1 MSKDPVKKTIL
12 LLELAAAALVIYFDL
27 FLPTI
32 VIAGIAIISIL
43 LKKEQLAVLGFR
55 SIGKNTRMVLEVLA
69 LAVVWTLINFAVTL
83 PVLNHIAGT
92 ARDLSAYKDL
102 KGNVG
107 QLLLFLTISWTLAAL
122 GEETVYRGFLQAR
135 IRSLFQNE
143 RIGMYAAVAISS
155 ALFGLAHI
163 EQGIVGVVVTT
174 TDAIFFSVLR
184 YRYKTLWACVL
195 AHGFMNSI
203 GIITFFFTGPLYGLW

>member
-1 MSKDPVKKTIL
+1 MSKDFMKKAIIL
-12 LLELAAAALVIYFDL
+12 MELVAAAVVLYFDL

-32 VIAGIAIISIL
+32 VIVGIAIISFF
-43 LKKEQLAVLGFR
+43 LKREPFAVLGLHKT
-55 SIGKNTRMVLEVLA
+55 GKSGRMVLEVLA
-69 LAVVWTLINFAVTL
+69 LAVIWTLINFGIIL

-92 ARDLSAYKDL
+92 VRNLSAYENL

-107 QLLLFLTISWTLAAL
+107 QLLLFLAIGWTLAAL
-122 GEETVYRGFLQAR
+122 GEEVAYRGFLQAR
-135 IRSLFQNE
+135 LRSLFRNE
-143 RIGMYAAVAISS
+143 RIGVYAAVTISS
-155 ALFGLAHI
+155 ALFGLAHT
-163 EQGIVGVVVTT
+163 EQGIVGVVVTV

-184 YRYKTLWACVL
+184 YRYKTLWASIL